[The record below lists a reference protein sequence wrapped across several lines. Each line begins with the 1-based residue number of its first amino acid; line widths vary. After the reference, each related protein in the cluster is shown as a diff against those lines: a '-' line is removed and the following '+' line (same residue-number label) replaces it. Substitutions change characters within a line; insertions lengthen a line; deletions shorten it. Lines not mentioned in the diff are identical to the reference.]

1 MLKSQTCSLSDCHTQ
16 LSRSFTCPATPHAPP
31 LSHSPQVL
39 LLSFFHQQHQN
50 VHQNGPPPLKCA
62 AASCLSKWRRV
73 KKGSVWED
81 LLPITPA
88 ESRFSFSFFFHPPYF
103 SLSLVPTEKMEQKK
117 TTPKKASL
125 QELETFVGRQCQLCY
140 SANGDNVSGV
150 GVKGDL
156 AVRRWLN
163 EELSEPRAHS
173 EVSLTL

>member
-1 MLKSQTCSLSDCHTQ
+1 MKKGLSVGGLVANYSCGDPF
-16 LSRSFTCPATPHAPP
+16 SFFLFFPAA
-31 LSHSPQVL
+31 VF
-39 LLSFFHQQHQN
+39 LSFFGAN
-50 VHQNGPPPLKCA
+50 RKDG
-62 AASCLSKWRRV
+62 
-73 KKGSVWED
+73 
-81 LLPITPA
+81 T
-88 ESRFSFSFFFHPPYF
+88 
-103 SLSLVPTEKMEQKK
+103 KK

-173 EVSLTL
+173 DVSLTL